1 MRLEFSNLTK
11 TMTDKILSNNLD
23 LIRFAV
29 DRALQYTGDD
39 MLAEDYDA
47 LFHFQQEL
55 ENLPQQETT

>member
-1 MRLEFSNLTK
+1 
-11 TMTDKILSNNLD
+11 MTDKILSNNLS

-47 LFHFQQEL
+47 LLRFQQEL
-55 ENLPQQETT
+55 ENLPEQETT